1 MFKVFLTAVSFV
13 VMSTAAVSAM
23 AADAHSDKERK
34 EDITRH
40 RAMAKAHT
48 DAAMCL
54 ESGKKEEE
62 CDKALQAA
70 CKGLAIGKSCGMKHA
85 H

>member
-1 MFKVFLTAVSFV
+1 MFKAFLTVASLVLLSVSSVTF
-13 VMSTAAVSAM
+13 AAET
-23 AADAHSDKERK
+23 HGDKERK

-70 CKGLAIGKSCGMKHA
+70 CKGLAIGKNCGMKHV

>member
-1 MFKVFLTAVSFV
+1 MFKVLLAGVSLVLLSVSGAAFAVE
-13 VMSTAAVSAM
+13 
-23 AADAHSDKERK
+23 AHSDKERK
-34 EDITRH
+34 EDVTRH

-70 CKGLAIGKSCGMKHA
+70 CKGLAIGKDCGMKHV

>member
-1 MFKVFLTAVSFV
+1 MFKALLTVVSFV
-13 VMSTAAVSAM
+13 LLSLSTVTFAAET
-23 AADAHSDKERK
+23 HGDKERK
-34 EDITRH
+34 VDIERH
-40 RAMAKAHT
+40 KAMSKAHG

-70 CKGLAIGKSCGMKHA
+70 CKGLAIGKDCGMKHV

>member
-1 MFKVFLTAVSFV
+1 MFRALLTVISLALLSL
-13 VMSTAAVSAM
+13 STVTF
-23 AADAHSDKERK
+23 AADEHGDKERK
-34 EDITRH
+34 DDITRH

-48 DAAMCL
+48 DAAICL

-62 CDKALQAA
+62 CDKALQTA
-70 CKGLAIGKSCGMKHA
+70 CKGLAIGKNCGMKHV

>member
-1 MFKVFLTAVSFV
+1 MFKTFLTVVSFAV
-13 VMSTAAVSAM
+13 LSAAALNAV
-23 AADAHSDKERK
+23 AAESHSDKERK
-34 EDITRH
+34 EDISRH
-40 RAMAKAHT
+40 RAIAKAHT
-48 DAAMCL
+48 DAAICL
-54 ESGKKEEE
+54 ESGKKESE

>member
-1 MFKVFLTAVSFV
+1 MFKALLTVVSFLLLSL
-13 VMSTAAVSAM
+13 STVTF
-23 AADAHSDKERK
+23 AADEHSDKERK
-34 EDITRH
+34 VDIQRH

-70 CKGLAIGKSCGMKHA
+70 CKGLAIGKDCGMKHV

>member
-1 MFKVFLTAVSFV
+1 MFKTLLVVAALILLSVSG
-13 VMSTAAVSAM
+13 AALDVE
-23 AADAHSDKERK
+23 AHSDKERK
-34 EDITRH
+34 EDVTRH

-54 ESGKKEEE
+54 ESGKKQEDCE
-62 CDKALQAA
+62 KALQTA
-70 CKGLAIGKSCGMKHA
+70 CKGLAIGKTCGMKHA

>member
-1 MFKVFLTAVSFV
+1 MFKALLAVVSF
-13 VMSTAAVSAM
+13 MLFSLSTVTF
-23 AADAHSDKERK
+23 AADEHGDKERK
-34 EDITRH
+34 VDIERH

-48 DAAMCL
+48 EAAMCL

-70 CKGLAIGKSCGMKHA
+70 CKGLAIGKDCGMKHV

>member
-1 MFKVFLTAVSFV
+1 MFKSFLTVASFV
-13 VMSTAAVSAM
+13 LISVSNVAFAAET
-23 AADAHSDKERK
+23 HGDKERK
-34 EDITRH
+34 VDIERH

-54 ESGKKEEE
+54 ESGKKEEV

-70 CKGLAIGKSCGMKHA
+70 CKGLAIGKDCGMKHV

>member
-1 MFKVFLTAVSFV
+1 MLKVLLTV
-13 VMSTAAVSAM
+13 VTFALLSITTATF
-23 AADAHSDKERK
+23 AADTHGDKERK

-40 RAMAKAHT
+40 RAMSKAHA

-70 CKGLAIGKSCGMKHA
+70 CKGLAIGKSCGMKHV

>member
-1 MFKVFLTAVSFV
+1 MFKVFLAVASSV
-13 VMSTAAVSAM
+13 LLSVSSVAF
-23 AADAHSDKERK
+23 AADAHGDKERK

-40 RAMAKAHT
+40 RAMAKAHA

>member
-1 MFKVFLTAVSFV
+1 MFKTLLATATLVLLSVSSVAF
-13 VMSTAAVSAM
+13 AAE
-23 AADAHSDKERK
+23 AHGDKERK

-48 DAAMCL
+48 DAAICL

>member
-1 MFKVFLTAVSFV
+1 MFKVFLAVATSVLLSVSSVAF
-13 VMSTAAVSAM
+13 AAET
-23 AADAHSDKERK
+23 HGDKERK

-40 RAMAKAHT
+40 RAMAKAHA

>member
-1 MFKVFLTAVSFV
+1 MFKTLLSVVSFV
-13 VMSTAAVSAM
+13 LLSLSTVTFASET
-23 AADAHSDKERK
+23 HGDKERK
-34 EDITRH
+34 VDIERH

-48 DAAMCL
+48 DAAVCL

-70 CKGLAIGKSCGMKHA
+70 CKGLAIGKTCGMKHV

>member
-1 MFKVFLTAVSFV
+1 MFKVFLTAFSFV
-13 VMSTAAVSAM
+13 VISTAAVSAF
-23 AADAHSDKERK
+23 AAETHGDKERK
-34 EDITRH
+34 EDVTRH

>member
-1 MFKVFLTAVSFV
+1 MFKALLSVVSFV
-13 VMSTAAVSAM
+13 LLSLSTVTFAAET
-23 AADAHSDKERK
+23 HGDKERK
-34 EDITRH
+34 VDIERH
-40 RAMAKAHT
+40 KAMSKAHG

-70 CKGLAIGKSCGMKHA
+70 CKGLAIGKDCGMKHV

>member
-1 MFKVFLTAVSFV
+1 MLKAIFSVVAFVLLSTTTATF
-13 VMSTAAVSAM
+13 AAES
-23 AADAHSDKERK
+23 HGDKERK
-34 EDITRH
+34 EDVTRH

-54 ESGKKEEE
+54 ESGKKEDV
-62 CDKALQAA
+62 CDKDLQAA

>member
-1 MFKVFLTAVSFV
+1 MFKVFLTVISFILI
-13 VMSTAAVSAM
+13 STAAFAAT
-23 AADAHSDKERK
+23 AADEHGDKERK
-34 EDITRH
+34 VDIARH

-70 CKGLAIGKSCGMKHA
+70 CKGLAIGKDCGMKHV

>member
-1 MFKVFLTAVSFV
+1 MFKALLTVVSLV
-13 VMSTAAVSAM
+13 LLSLSTVTF
-23 AADAHSDKERK
+23 AADEHGDKERK
-34 EDITRH
+34 DDITRH

-48 DAAMCL
+48 DAAICL

-62 CDKALQAA
+62 CDKALQTA
-70 CKGLAIGKSCGMKHA
+70 CKGLAIGKNCGMKHV

>member
-1 MFKVFLTAVSFV
+1 MFKTLLSVVSFV
-13 VMSTAAVSAM
+13 LLSLSTVTFAAET
-23 AADAHSDKERK
+23 HGDKERK
-34 EDITRH
+34 VDIERH

-48 DAAMCL
+48 DAAVCL
-54 ESGKKEEE
+54 ESSKKEEE

-70 CKGLAIGKSCGMKHA
+70 CKGLAIGKTCGMKHV

>member
-1 MFKVFLTAVSFV
+1 MFKAFLTVVSFV
-13 VMSTAAVSAM
+13 VMSTAAVSAF
-23 AADAHSDKERK
+23 AAETHGDKERK

-48 DAAMCL
+48 DMAMCL
-54 ESGKKEEE
+54 ESGKKEDVCE
-62 CDKALQAA
+62 KALQTA
-70 CKGLAIGKSCGMKHA
+70 CKGLAIGKDCGMKHV

>member
-1 MFKVFLTAVSFV
+1 MFKALLTVATLLLS
-13 VMSTAAVSAM
+13 MSSVTF
-23 AADAHSDKERK
+23 AADNHGDKERK
-34 EDITRH
+34 EDVTRH

-48 DAAMCL
+48 DAAVCL
-54 ESGKKEEE
+54 ESGKKAEV

-70 CKGLAIGKSCGMKHA
+70 CKGLAIGKDCGMKHV

>member
-1 MFKVFLTAVSFV
+1 MFNAFLSVTTVLLLSF
-13 VMSTAAVSAM
+13 STVAFAAEP
-23 AADAHSDKERK
+23 HGDKERK

-54 ESGKKEEE
+54 ESGKKEEV